1 VPLNPVVRSPA
12 FRRLWISSVFNA
24 MSMGGDFVLV
34 GWLAHSVT
42 GDAAWTGTAFALLFA
57 PMLFLGV
64 PAGTLADR
72 YSRHGFLRLLELA
85 ACATLILLALAFA
98 LTAPGLAHVLIMPL
112 VLGCIRS
119 VQNPVRLSFAYDL
132 AGANNAMGGV
142 AGVSLGTRV
151 GMIIGALSAG
161 TLAQNLGVSGALAIM
176 ALAHGAAWFCLGH
189 LAPVTSAQ
197 VLDRKPLMENL
208 RESGAELKCNQLLLA
223 LVLVTAVVEV
233 FGTSFSTLVPRLSED
248 RLGLGAEGV
257 GWLFAA
263 QATGALIAVIIL
275 FSVPVRSREVYA
287 YAAVIAGLGLMIV
300 VLAWADGLVVMLVV
314 LGLIAAAISAWDI
327 LTQSMMQ
334 LSVPEHLRGRAMGA
348 WGFAIGSAPI
358 GHLQIGLLAG
368 AIGTEWALIGNGSLV
383 VVTIAVALMI
393 SPSLRRL

>member
-1 VPLNPVVRSPA
+1 
-12 FRRLWISSVFNA
+12 LWISSVFNA
-24 MSMGGDFVLV
+24 LSMGGDFVLV

-42 GDAAWTGTAFALLFA
+42 GDAGWTGTAFALLFA

-72 YSRHGFLRLLELA
+72 YSRHGFLRLLELVA
-85 ACATLILLALAFA
+85 GATLLLLALAFV
-98 LTAPGLAHVLIMPL
+98 LSAPGLAHVLIMPL

-119 VQNPVRLSFAYDL
+119 VQNPVRLSFAFDL

-161 TLAQNLGVSGALAIM
+161 TLAQNLGINGALAVM
-176 ALAHGAAWFCLGH
+176 ALAHGAAWFCLGRV
-189 LAPVTSAQ
+189 APVTSAQ
-197 VLDRKPLMENL
+197 VIDRKPLMDNL
-208 RESGAELKCNQLLLA
+208 RESGAELKSNQLLLA

-233 FGTSFSTLVPRLSED
+233 FGTSFSTLIPRLSQD

-275 FSVPVRSREVYA
+275 FSIPARNRQVFGYG
-287 YAAVIAGLGLMIV
+287 AVIVGLGLMIV

-348 WGFAIGSAPI
+348 WGFAIGSAPL

-368 AIGTEWALIGNGSLV
+368 AIGTEWALFGNGALV
-383 VVTIAVALMI
+383 VVTIIVALLI
-393 SPSLRRL
+393 SPSLRKL

>member
-1 VPLNPVVRSPA
+1 MNPVVYSPA

-24 MSMGGDFVLV
+24 ASFGGDFVLV

-42 GDAAWTGTAFALLFA
+42 GDAGWTGTAFALLFA
-57 PMLFLGV
+57 PMFFLGV

-72 YSRHGFLRLLELA
+72 YSRHRLMRLLELA
-85 ACATLILLALAFA
+85 AGGILLLLALVFA
-98 LTAPGLAHVLIMPL
+98 LSEPGLAHVLIMPL
-112 VLGCIRS
+112 VLGCIRA
-119 VQNPVRLSFAYDL
+119 VQNPVRLSFAVDL

-161 TLAQNLGVSGALAIM
+161 TLAQNLGINGALAVM
-176 ALAHGAAWFCLGH
+176 ALAHGAAWFCLGRR
-189 LAPVTSAQ
+189 APVSSAQ
-197 VLDRKPLMENL
+197 VIDRKPFLANL
-208 RESGAELKCNQLLLA
+208 RESGAELKSNQLLLA

-275 FSVPVRSREVYA
+275 FFVPARSRQVFA
-287 YAAVIAGLGLMIV
+287 YAAVIAGLGIMIII
-300 VLAWADGLVVMLVV
+300 LAWANGLVVLLVI

-348 WGFAIGSAPI
+348 WGFAIGSAPL
-358 GHLQIGLLAG
+358 GHLQIGILAG
-368 AIGTEWALIGNGSLV
+368 AIGTEWALFGNGALV
-383 VVTIAVALMI
+383 VVTIIVALLI
-393 SPSLRRL
+393 SPSLRKL